1 MSRDLLGCDLPTLLA
16 HARRNA
22 ALATADFAPLS
33 PRQLNWKP
41 DVAEWSTGQ
50 CFDHLILSHRGYL
63 PIADAIRRGERR
75 PSLWERVP
83 LLPAFLGRLLITR
96 LDPDSGR
103 PVKARKAFLPAASD
117 IDGKIVAAFVD
128 QHERLVEHMEATEG
142 LDVERIIITS
152 PIMGL
157 ITYSLMDA
165 FRIIVAHEQNHLAQ
179 ARRVLDAPDF
189 PR

>member
-22 ALATADFAPLS
+22 AVATADFSPLS
-33 PRQLNWKP
+33 LHQLNWKS
-41 DVAEWSTGQ
+41 DEAEWSIGQ

-63 PIADAIRRGERR
+63 PIVDAVRRGERR
-75 PSLWERVP
+75 TSLWERVP
-83 LLPAFLGRLLITR
+83 LLPAILGRLLITT

-103 PVKARKAFLPAASD
+103 KVKARKAFLPAASD
-117 IDGKIVAAFVD
+117 IDGQIVAAFVE
-128 QHERLVEHMEATEG
+128 QHERLVEQMESTAG

-152 PIMGL
+152 PVMLL
-157 ITYSLMDA
+157 ITYSLMDG

-179 ARRVLDAPDF
+179 AERVLHSAGF